1 MVKKKILIVD
11 DEKSVGEMLKPYL
24 NDEGLDA
31 LTAHNCKD
39 ACVLIERENPD
50 LIVLDILLPDL
61 SGIDFCAKIR
71 KKSNIPIIFLSC
83 KTETIDKIIALSV
96 GGDDYVTKPFLPEEL
111 IARIKALL
119 RRMELDIDEAR
130 HKGVYEAPGLKLNI
144 ATREVF
150 VNGENVYFTVKEFDI
165 LRLLMQNAKR
175 VYTPRQLFEYAWREN
190 SVPGDEKTIMVYI
203 SNIRKKLL
211 TGNEDKNYIVNVRGL
226 GYKFNY
232 PIKNSIDSGDSI

>member
-1 MVKKKILIVD
+1 MIKKKILIVD
-11 DEKSVGEMLKPYL
+11 DEKSVSEIIKLYL
-24 NDEGLDA
+24 NDEGLET

-39 ACVLIERENPD
+39 ACELIEREKPD

-71 KKSNIPIIFLSC
+71 KKNNVPIIFLSC
-83 KTETIDKIIALSV
+83 KTEAIDKIVALSV

-119 RRMELDIDEAR
+119 RRMELDADEAR
-130 HKGVYEAPGLKLNI
+130 HEEVYEAPGLKLNV

-165 LRLLMQNAKR
+165 LRLLMSNAKR
-175 VYTPRQLFEYAWREN
+175 VYTPRQIFEYAWREN

-211 TGNEDKNYIVNVRGL
+211 TGSEDKNYIISVRGL

-232 PIKNSIDSGDSI
+232 PIQDSIDSVDSI